1 MKSRCIPIVRHNAGP
16 ITWPAV
22 SHIVNLIFLSCKVIA
37 FTLKSTPAQYE
48 CGTRLAFR
56 PRLGYGMEPIV
67 LVSSILNSSSMKRS
81 KMDDLPTPESP
92 VSRSLNM

>member
-1 MKSRCIPIVRHNAGP
+1 MSVRNRSCTGDRAMKSRCIPIVRHNAGQ

-56 PRLGYGMEPIV
+56 PRLGYGTYCASLLDFELV
-67 LVSSILNSSSMKRS
+67 LNETEQ
-81 KMDDLPTPESP
+81 DG
-92 VSRSLNM
+92 